1 MSLLQV
7 GQALVIALSI
17 ALNDVLYITLD
28 VTSILGLKAS
38 GEPRLIGVGLA
49 RGSTELSDRH
59 LFSLYLML
67 PLIGVCFGLLK
78 HNWYEPR
85 MIRFSTASMLT
96 RCTWQVPV
104 TRVHRRH
111 VLLLQWNG
119 FRRRGHPRTLLKDA
133 SPLLCTPNLQ
143 FRVFNTAIVWDRAM
157 PTSSTTSIER
167 KNRSLGTELGCD
179 PTRETHKTTA
189 THAPSVGYPAS
200 CMGSVRFSDWTN

>member
-78 HNWYEPR
+78 HNWYE
-85 MIRFSTASMLT
+85 
-96 RCTWQVPV
+96 
-104 TRVHRRH
+104 
-111 VLLLQWNG
+111 
-119 FRRRGHPRTLLKDA
+119 
-133 SPLLCTPNLQ
+133 
-143 FRVFNTAIVWDRAM
+143 
-157 PTSSTTSIER
+157 
-167 KNRSLGTELGCD
+167 
-179 PTRETHKTTA
+179 RE
-189 THAPSVGYPAS
+189 
-200 CMGSVRFSDWTN
+200 